1 MKRRTF
7 LAASMGVLA
16 GGEAVAG
23 MPAVAGARLHTAAT
37 QAFGTTITVTVAH
50 ADRAAAQAAMSA
62 ALREAQAVD
71 RLMSIYDPA
80 SQVYQLN
87 RDGALAAPDARLL
100 LVLAQARALSLLTD
114 GAFDVTVQP
123 LWLAYAEAAQRGG
136 LPDALA
142 LRHARAL
149 VGWRQLAFQRG
160 EARFLRPGMAL
171 TLNGLAQGY
180 AADLALAALRRH
192 GIRNALLDTGEF
204 AASGARPPG
213 LPWALGIRD
222 PRDAGACTD
231 IVLARDCC
239 LATSGDYESVFTQDR
254 VHHHILDPERGDSP
268 PELAGVTVLAP
279 SALLA
284 DGLSTAFMVM
294 GAKKA
299 HALAGRLPGID
310 LLTVD
315 KQGRTRRSAGF
326 AGFAVAAGRA

>member
-16 GGEAVAG
+16 GAG
-23 MPAVAGARLHTAAT
+23 GGAAANGARLYTDAA
-37 QAFGTTITVTVAH
+37 QAFGTTVTVTVVH
-50 ADRAAAQAAMSA
+50 TDGTAAQAAMSA
-62 ALREAQAVD
+62 ALHEAQSVD
-71 RLMSIYDPA
+71 RLMSIYHTA

-87 RDGALAAPDARLL
+87 RDGVLRAPDARLL
-100 LVLAQARALSLLTD
+100 LVLAQARALSQMTD

-123 LWLAYAEAAQRGG
+123 LWLAYAEAAQRGV
-136 LPDALA
+136 LPDAAA
-142 LRHARAL
+142 LRQARAL
-149 VGWRQLAFQRG
+149 VGWRQLAFRRA
-160 EARFLRPGMAL
+160 EVRFLQSGMAL

-204 AASGARPPG
+204 AASGAKPSG
-213 LPWALGIRD
+213 TPWTLGIRD
-222 PRDAGACTD
+222 PRDAQACTD
-231 IVLARDCC
+231 ILLARDRCI
-239 LATSGDYESVFTQDR
+239 ATSGDYESVFTQDR

-268 PELAGVTVLAP
+268 PELASATVLAP

-294 GAKKA
+294 GEKKA
-299 HALAGRLPGID
+299 HALAGRLPGIE

-315 KQGRTRRSAGF
+315 KQGHARRSAGF
-326 AGFAVAAGRA
+326 AAAAGRA

>member
-7 LAASMGVLA
+7 LAASIGVLA
-16 GGEAVAG
+16 GAE
-23 MPAVAGARLHTAAT
+23 AGASSAAAAGPPLHTAAA
-37 QAFGTTITVTVAH
+37 QAFGTTVTVTVAH
-50 ADRAAAQAAMSA
+50 ADGAAAQAAMRA

-87 RDGALAAPDARLL
+87 RDGVLPNPHNRLL
-100 LVLAQARALSLLTD
+100 LVLAQARALALLTD

-123 LWLAYAEAAQRGG
+123 LWLAYAQAAERGG

-142 LRHARAL
+142 LSRARAL
-149 VGWRQLAFQRG
+149 VGWRQLAFKRG
-160 EARFLRPGMAL
+160 EVRFLRPGMAL

-204 AASGARPPG
+204 AASGAKPPG

-231 IVLARDCC
+231 IVLARDRC

-315 KQGRTRRSAGF
+315 KQGRARRSPGF
-326 AGFAVAAGRA
+326 AAAAGRA

>member
-16 GGEAVAG
+16 GAAAEAG
-23 MPAVAGARLHTAAT
+23 TGAAAATLHTSAA
-37 QAFGTTITVTVAH
+37 QAFGTTIAVTVAH
-50 ADRAAAQAAMSA
+50 ADAVLAQAAMSA

-87 RDGALAAPDARLL
+87 RDGALAAPDTRLL
-100 LVLAQARALSLLTD
+100 LVLSQARALSLLTE

-123 LWLAYAEAAQRGG
+123 LWLAYAGAALHGR
-136 LPDALA
+136 LPDAHA
-142 LRHARAL
+142 VQQARAL
-149 VGWRQLAFQRG
+149 VDWRQLAFRRG
-160 EARFLRPGMAL
+160 EVRFLRPGMAL

-204 AASGARPPG
+204 AASGAKPSG
-213 LPWALGIRD
+213 LPWTLGIRD
-222 PRDAGACTD
+222 PRDAQACTD
-231 IVLARDCC
+231 IVQARDRSI
-239 LATSGDYESVFTQDR
+239 ATSGDYETVFTQDR
-254 VHHHILDPERGDSP
+254 VHHHILDPERGDSS
-268 PELAGVTVLAP
+268 PELASATVLAP

-294 GAKKA
+294 GEKKA

-315 KQGRTRRSAGF
+315 KQGRARRSAGF
-326 AGFAVAAGRA
+326 AAAAARA